1 MSDQRQQPRR
11 DERAENPRGLL
22 ECEDRPLL
30 DPEQD
35 DGDTII
41 RSVN

>member
-1 MSDQRQQPRR
+1 MSDQSQQQRI
-11 DERAENPRGLL
+11 DERDENPRGLL
-22 ECEDRPLL
+22 ECEERPLL